1 MTALALAL
9 VGLVF
14 LDSLN
19 VLNLGVVSAVIF
31 DSRLGRRSP
40 IPGALSYLA
49 GVFTVT
55 TTFGVCTVLGISFV
69 TEVLDFHVTPPIR
82 FRGELLLGIVL
93 IGFAYFPLTA
103 QSSAQGWALAA
114 MRQRPWLLGFLG
126 LAVGSGQ
133 APTAVPYLT
142 GLAMP
147 AVLHPRPPLWP
158 LVIIAYWAI
167 ALSPPLLI
175 LALSTRKAMRAKRI
189 RRAIVLALTRYG
201 PMSVRLLFLIFG
213 TGLIAGAGQSQRTL
227 VTRHNFSCLAQRA
240 GLPCRV

>member
-1 MTALALAL
+1 MAAVALALA
-9 VGLVF
+9 GLAF

-40 IPGALSYLA
+40 LPGALSYIA
-49 GVFTVT
+49 GVFAVT
-55 TTFGVCTVLGISFV
+55 TTFGVCTVLGIGFI
-69 TEVLDFHVTPPIR
+69 TDVLDFHLTPAIR

-93 IGFAYFPLTA
+93 IGLAYFPLTA
-103 QSSAQGWALAA
+103 QSSAPGWALAA

-142 GLAMP
+142 GLAMI
-147 AVLHPRPPLWP
+147 AALHPRPPLWP
-158 LVIIAYWAI
+158 LVVIAYWAI

-175 LALSTRKAMRAKRI
+175 LGLSTRKTMRAKRI
-189 RRAIVLALTRYG
+189 QRAIVRGLTRYG
-201 PMSVRLLFLIFG
+201 PMSVRMLFLVFG
-213 TGLIAGAGQSQRTL
+213 TGLIADAL
-227 VTRHNFSCLAQRA
+227 VNHSALW
-240 GLPCRV
+240 

>member
-1 MTALALAL
+1 VTALALAL
-9 VGLVF
+9 VGLAF

-19 VLNLGVVSAVIF
+19 VRNLGMVSAVIF

-147 AVLHPRPPLWP
+147 
-158 LVIIAYWAI
+158 VIIAYWAI

>member
-1 MTALALAL
+1 MAALALAL
-9 VGLVF
+9 VGLAF

-40 IPGALSYLA
+40 IPGALSYIA
-49 GVFTVT
+49 GVFAVT
-55 TTFGVCTVLGISFV
+55 TSFGVCTVLGIGFI
-69 TEVLDFHVTPPIR
+69 TEMLDFHLTPAIR

-103 QSSAQGWALAA
+103 QSSAPGWALAA
-114 MRQRPWLLGFLG
+114 MRRRPWLLGFLG

-142 GLAMP
+142 GLAMI
-147 AVLHPRPPLWP
+147 AALHPRPPLWP
-158 LVIIAYWAI
+158 LVVIAYWAI

-175 LALSTRKAMRAKRI
+175 LILSMRKTMRAKRI
-189 RRAIVLALTRYG
+189 QRAIVRALTRYG
-201 PMSVRLLFLIFG
+201 PMSVRLLFLVFG
-213 TGLIAGAGQSQRTL
+213 TGLIADAL
-227 VTRHNFSCLAQRA
+227 VNHSALW
-240 GLPCRV
+240 

>member
-1 MTALALAL
+1 MAALALAL
-9 VGLVF
+9 AGLAF

-19 VLNLGVVSAVIF
+19 VLSVGVVSAIIF

-40 IPGALSYLA
+40 IPGALSYIA
-49 GVFTVT
+49 GVFAVT
-55 TTFGVCTVLGISFV
+55 TAFGACTVLGIGFI
-69 TEVLDFHVTPPIR
+69 TEVLDFRLTPAIR

-93 IGFAYFPLTA
+93 IGLAYFPLTA
-103 QSSAQGWALAA
+103 QSSAPGWALAA

-142 GLAMP
+142 GLAML
-147 AVLHPRPPLWP
+147 AALHPRPPLWP

-175 LALSTRKAMRAKRI
+175 LALSMRKTMRAKRI
-189 RRAIVLALTRYG
+189 QRAIVRALTRYG
-201 PMSVRLLFLIFG
+201 PMSVRLLFLVFG
-213 TGLIAGAGQSQRTL
+213 TGLIADAL
-227 VTRHNFSCLAQRA
+227 VNHSALW
-240 GLPCRV
+240 

>member
-1 MTALALAL
+1 MAALALAL
-9 VGLVF
+9 AGLAF

-40 IPGALSYLA
+40 IPGALSYIA
-49 GVFTVT
+49 GVFVVT
-55 TTFGVCTVLGISFV
+55 ATFGMCAVLGIGFI
-69 TEVLDFHVTPPIR
+69 TEVLDFHLTPAIR

-93 IGFAYFPLTA
+93 IGLAYFPLTA
-103 QSSAQGWALAA
+103 QSSAPGWALAA

-142 GLAMP
+142 GLAMI
-147 AVLHPRPPLWP
+147 AALHPRPPLWP
-158 LVIIAYWAI
+158 LVIVAYWAI

-175 LALSTRKAMRAKRI
+175 LALSMRKTMRAKRI
-189 RRAIVLALTRYG
+189 QRAIVRGLTRYG
-201 PMSVRLLFLIFG
+201 PMSVRLLFLVFG
-213 TGLIAGAGQSQRTL
+213 TGLIADAL
-227 VTRHNFSCLAQRA
+227 VNHSALW
-240 GLPCRV
+240 

>member
-1 MTALALAL
+1 MALALA
-9 VGLVF
+9 GLAF

-40 IPGALSYLA
+40 IPGALSYIA
-49 GVFTVT
+49 GVFVLT
-55 TTFGVCTVLGISFV
+55 TTFGVCTVLGIGFI
-69 TEVLDFHVTPPIR
+69 TEVLDFHLTPAIR

-93 IGFAYFPLTA
+93 IGLAYFPLTA
-103 QSSAQGWALAA
+103 QSSAPGWALAA

-142 GLAMP
+142 GLAMI
-147 AVLHPRPPLWP
+147 AALHPRPPLWP
-158 LVIIAYWAI
+158 LVIVAYWAV

-175 LALSTRKAMRAKRI
+175 L
-189 RRAIVLALTRYG
+189 
-201 PMSVRLLFLIFG
+201 
-213 TGLIAGAGQSQRTL
+213 
-227 VTRHNFSCLAQRA
+227 
-240 GLPCRV
+240 PCR

>member
-1 MTALALAL
+1 MALALAL
-9 VGLVF
+9 AGLAF

-40 IPGALSYLA
+40 IPGALSYIA
-49 GVFTVT
+49 GVFAVT
-55 TTFGVCTVLGISFV
+55 TTFGVCTVLGISFI
-69 TEVLDFHVTPPIR
+69 TDVLDFRLTPAIR

-93 IGFAYFPLTA
+93 IGLAYFPLTA
-103 QSSAQGWALAA
+103 QSSAPGWALAA

-142 GLAMP
+142 GLAML
-147 AVLHPRPPLWP
+147 AALRPRPPFWP
-158 LVIIAYWAI
+158 SVIIAYWVI

-175 LALSTRKAMRAKRI
+175 LALSMRKTMPAKRI
-189 RRAIVLALTRYG
+189 QRAIVRALTRYG
-201 PMSVRLLFLIFG
+201 PMSVRLLFLVFG
-213 TGLIAGAGQSQRTL
+213 IGLIADAL
-227 VTRHNFSCLAQRA
+227 VNHSALW
-240 GLPCRV
+240 